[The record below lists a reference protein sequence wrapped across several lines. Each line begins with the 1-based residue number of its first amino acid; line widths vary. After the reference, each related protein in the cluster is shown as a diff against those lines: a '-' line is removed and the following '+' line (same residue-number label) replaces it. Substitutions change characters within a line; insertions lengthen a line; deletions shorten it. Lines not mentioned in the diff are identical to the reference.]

1 MDQVQAIPIAV
12 VLTAALITTAT
23 DLWSFKIY
31 NILTVPLLVSG
42 VIYHSVVGGMP
53 GFQGSLLGLFF
64 GFGALLAFYV
74 MGGMGAGDVKLMA
87 AIGRSAW
94 PAVDLPSVP
103 RQLAGRRGL
112 FVEFCWS
119 WAEVW
124 PRPGPTLQIL
134 WLRLV
139 ILSRHMGTGERV
151 EVEVNRPDRRRRLV
165 PFAAMVMIG
174 TLALIVLNKLVVVP

>member
-1 MDQVQAIPIAV
+1 VNQVQVIPIAV
-12 VLTAALITTAT
+12 VLLAALITTAT

-31 NILTVPLLVSG
+31 NILTVPLLGAGIV
-42 VIYHSVVGGMP
+42 YHTVMGGMM
-53 GFQGSLLGLFF
+53 GFQGSLLGALF

-87 AIGRSAW
+87 AVGAW
-94 PAVDLPSVP
+94 LGLPVTFHLFIASS
-103 RQLAGRRGL
+103 LAAGAYSLVLLVVGRGL
-112 FVEFCWS
+112 FDTWTNF
-119 WAEVW
+119 
-124 PRPGPTLQIL
+124 QIL

-139 ILSRHMGTGERV
+139 ILGRHMGTGERV

-174 TLALIVLNKLVVVP
+174 ALALIVLNKLVVVP